1 MTEDKRTTLSQ
12 DALELSREL
21 TRISQLSG
29 SLLLRQARKLQLPE
43 IDTLNLKRPLW
54 KATMNT
60 VRHPQRILQAQWDL
74 TRRYFGL
81 LKYLGFRAVGRDADP
96 AAEVPRGDRRFRSEA

>member
-29 SLLLRQARKLQLPE
+29 SLLLRQ
-43 IDTLNLKRPLW
+43 
-54 KATMNT
+54 
-60 VRHPQRILQAQWDL
+60 VRSFA
-74 TRRYFGL
+74 G
-81 LKYLGFRAVGRDADP
+81 A
-96 AAEVPRGDRRFRSEA
+96 